1 MKGTLTGVTKGGQM
15 KGSKAQ
21 SSFVN
26 TPALI
31 LGKGKGL
38 KSGKKY

>member
-1 MKGTLTGVTKGGQM
+1 MAKLTSIGKGGQL

-26 TPALI
+26 TPATSLAKP
-31 LGKGKGL
+31 KGM
-38 KSGKKY
+38 KKR